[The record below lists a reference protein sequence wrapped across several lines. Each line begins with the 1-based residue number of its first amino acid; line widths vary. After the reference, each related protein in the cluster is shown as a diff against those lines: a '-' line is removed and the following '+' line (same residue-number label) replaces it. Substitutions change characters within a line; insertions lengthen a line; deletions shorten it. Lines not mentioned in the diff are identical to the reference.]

1 MYTCVYVNMYMC
13 TCTSV
18 YMYLCKHE
26 CISQVCVSMCVFHT
40 RRTKC
45 VHCTLLAYTRVC
57 IQTICEHVCIINTHT
72 HTHNT
77 AMKFLE
83 EVKLVHA
90 DLKTENVLLQSSGRR
105 SLALNYAY
113 NFIQSLKLKPKLPN
127 SQPKPLT

>member
-1 MYTCVYVNMYMC
+1 
-13 TCTSV
+13 
-18 YMYLCKHE
+18 
-26 CISQVCVSMCVFHT
+26 
-40 RRTKC
+40 
-45 VHCTLLAYTRVC
+45 
-57 IQTICEHVCIINTHT
+57 
-72 HTHNT
+72 
-77 AMKFLE
+77 MKFLE